1 VDVNGSNGPFT
12 LVGAR
17 KFGWI
22 AAMRLTAAKSLLKN
36 SFLRLQIFKKQKTVL
51 RKSKYIKKIDKI

>member
-1 VDVNGSNGPFT
+1 
-12 LVGAR
+12 
-17 KFGWI
+17 
-22 AAMRLTAAKSLLKN
+22 LKN